1 MEEHDAMTPTL
12 STSPLTARARCLK
25 TAAVDLCG
33 GGRRVA
39 AALLLSAGAIAPGIA
54 AAQAASPVWTF
65 TGTLY
70 GYFPSV
76 SGETA
81 FPVKSGGGSIDISV
95 DQILD
100 SIDFVAMGSLDVHNG
115 RWGAFT
121 DLMYLD
127 LGGSKSNS
135 RDFMLGGRP
144 IPGGTTADL
153 GADMKGLIWTLAGQ
167 YRMVGGSGSGLTLDA
182 LAGARLVDM
191 EQKISWVITGSLG
204 PLAPPART
212 GSAETEISQW
222 DGIVGLKGRYTIEQ
236 APKWSLP
243 FYVDVGTGD
252 SDLTWQV
259 VAGVSYA
266 FGWGELSA
274 GWRYLEYDMKSGKPI
289 KDLNFSGAMVGATFR
304 W

>member
-25 TAAVDLCG
+25 TAA
-33 GGRRVA
+33 
-39 AALLLSAGAIAPGIA
+39 IAPGIA
-54 AAQAASPVWTF
+54 AAQAASPGWTF

-81 FPVKSGGGSIDISV
+81 FPVKSGGGSIDISA

-100 SIDFVAMGSLDVHNG
+100 SVDFVFMGTLDAHNG

-121 DLMYLD
+121 DVMYLD
-127 LGGSKSNS
+127 LSGSKSNS
-135 RDFMLGGRP
+135 REFTIGGKP
-144 IPGGTTADL
+144 IPGGTSADVGL
-153 GADMKGLIWTLAGQ
+153 GMKGVIWTLAGE
-167 YRMVGGSGSGLTLDA
+167 YRVVGGGGLTLDV
-182 LAGARLVDM
+182 LAGARLVDI
-191 EQKISWVITGSLG
+191 EQELSWVISGSLG

-212 GSAETEISQW
+212 GNGKAEVSHW

-243 FYVDVGTGD
+243 FYIDVGAGD
-252 SDLTWQV
+252 SDLTWQAF
-259 VAGVSYA
+259 AGVSYA
-266 FGWGELSA
+266 FGWGDLSA
-274 GWRYLEYDMKSGKPI
+274 GWRYLDYEMKSGKPI
-289 KDLNFSGAMVGATFR
+289 KDFNFSGAMIGATFR
-304 W
+304 F